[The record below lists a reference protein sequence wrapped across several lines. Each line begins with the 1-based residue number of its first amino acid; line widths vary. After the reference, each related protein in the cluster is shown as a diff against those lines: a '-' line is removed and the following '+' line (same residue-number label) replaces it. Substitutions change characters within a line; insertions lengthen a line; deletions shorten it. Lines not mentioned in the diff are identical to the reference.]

1 MTLTLITSICANP
14 IILYL
19 HIIDVKFFII
29 LNHGR
34 KIDFSIDINFR
45 RCPIK
50 AKQGVIRFT
59 NNDSFKNN
67 VHCLV
72 VIIDLVLL
80 LYIRE
85 LPRHP
90 LIYMIN

>member
-1 MTLTLITSICANP
+1 MTLTLITSNCANP
-14 IILYL
+14 INLNL
-19 HIIDVKFFII
+19 HIIDVKVIHHFKSRAENRF
-29 LNHGR
+29 LDRYKFQAVPHQG
-34 KIDFSIDINFR
+34 
-45 RCPIK
+45 
-50 AKQGVIRFT
+50 QGVIRFT
-59 NNDSFKNN
+59 NSDSFKNN